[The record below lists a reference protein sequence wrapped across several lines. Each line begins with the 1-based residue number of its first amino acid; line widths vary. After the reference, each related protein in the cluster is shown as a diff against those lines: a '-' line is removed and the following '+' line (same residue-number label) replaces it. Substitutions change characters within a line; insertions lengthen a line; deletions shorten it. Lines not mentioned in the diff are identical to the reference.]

1 MVVTQRQAARDAC
14 GDLSAPGHGLCP
26 RALEGDRDVGEASV
40 LAPGAMTARRSPAAN
55 VISLAKVKLAVL
67 ADAAKVIVPIE
78 TPFFCRS
85 RSA

>member
-1 MVVTQRQAARDAC
+1 MA
-14 GDLSAPGHGLCP
+14 
-26 RALEGDRDVGEASV
+26 
-40 LAPGAMTARRSPAAN
+40 ARRSPAN

-67 ADAAKVIVPIE
+67 ADAAKVMVPIE